1 MKDLIFAVF
10 RHKGKAALFFGIVS
24 AGTILF
30 TILAPR
36 KFHSEGKLYVR
47 LGRENAT
54 LDPTATLGENSIV
67 AIPQSR
73 ENEINSVADI
83 VQSRVLLEKVVDK
96 LSPAVVLEEAE
107 PVASAGDNAAL
118 ASAGGSAGSFKNGIK
133 SLLGMP
139 VTSDRD
145 QAVIQIEKNL
155 KVEPAQVQHH
165 RNQLYRRQSQVGAS
179 GGCGFDRRLSL

>member
-10 RHKGKAALFFGIVS
+10 RHKGKAALFFGIVL

-30 TILAPR
+30 TIFVPR
-36 KFHSEGKLYVR
+36 KFHSEGKLYLR

-73 ENEINSVADI
+73 ENEINSVADM

-96 LSPAVVLEEAE
+96 LSPAVVLEEEEAVQQ
-107 PVASAGDNAAL
+107 PATAANTSADAQSIDSASI
-118 ASAGGSAGSFKNGIK
+118 GI
-133 SLLGMP
+133 
-139 VTSDRD
+139 
-145 QAVIQIEKNL
+145 
-155 KVEPAQVQHH
+155 
-165 RNQLYRRQSQVGAS
+165 RRQWQPEVSKTELNRFWACQ
-179 GGCGFDRRLSL
+179 